1 MTTILGINAYH
12 ADASAS
18 LLVDGQLSG
27 AIEEERLNRVKHC
40 TGFPSLAVAKV
51 MEMGDVSLAELGHVA
66 IGRDPKANFTAKLK
80 HVAMNPRLAKTATS
94 RAKNASLIQDV
105 PQSVRRAL
113 GATGPTPFKFHY
125 VEHHRAHIAS
135 AFFCSPFE
143 EAACLSIDGFGDFV
157 STMIA
162 VGRGNKIEVLDQV
175 HFPHSMGIFYQA
187 MTQFLGF
194 TRYGEEWKV
203 MGLAPYGEPKYVEQ
217 LRQMV
222 HIKPSGLFRLNLD
235 YFLHDKQNVEMNWLD
250 GSPSVGRLWSPK
262 WEELLGPT
270 RHPED
275 DFYGK
280 WADIARSAQV
290 VYEEVLFHILNTLHQ
305 RTGISNLCMAGGCAL
320 NSSANGKIFD
330 QTPFKGLYI
339 QPAAGDDGTA
349 IGAGLYV
356 QHAILNEP
364 RTFVMDHAYTGPD
377 YGPSEVDHA
386 VASTRENNPSLFE
399 GIQVTQLDDE
409 GLVTSVAKH
418 MADGKVVGWFQ
429 GRMEYGP
436 RALGN
441 RSIVA
446 DPRRGDMK
454 DILNERIKRRETYRP
469 FAPSILSER
478 VGEVFETDEPS
489 PYMLLVYKTREAW
502 RDKIKA
508 VNHINNTGRV
518 QTVEKHVNPRYH
530 ALISAFEKETGVP
543 VILNTSFNENEPVV
557 NTPQEA
563 LNCFLRTRMDV
574 LAMGNTLLER
584 TS

>member
-1 MTTILGINAYH
+1 MSTILGINAYH
-12 ADASAS
+12 ADASAAM
-18 LLVDGQLSG
+18 LVDGTLNG
-27 AIEEERLNRVKHC
+27 AVAEERLNRVKHC

-51 MEMGDVSLAELGHVA
+51 LEMADVRLDELEHVA
-66 IGRDPKANFTAKLK
+66 IGRDPKANFPAKVSFVANNPAMGQTAK
-80 HVAMNPRLAKTATS
+80 S
-94 RAKNASLIQDV
+94 RAQNASLIQNV
-105 PQSVRRAL
+105 PQSVMSAMSAK
-113 GATGPTPFKFHY
+113 GKAPFNFHY

-135 AFFCSPFE
+135 AFYCSPYE

-162 VGRGNKIEVLDQV
+162 VGRGNDIKVLEQV
-175 HFPHSMGIFYQA
+175 HFPHSMGMFYQA

-203 MGLAPYGEPKYVEQ
+203 MGLAPYGEPKYVEE
-217 LRQMV
+217 LREMV
-222 HIKPSGLFRLNLD
+222 RIIPDGLFELNLD
-235 YFLHDKQNVEMNWLD
+235 YFIHHKENVEINWIE
-250 GSPSVGRLWSPK
+250 GPPSVGRLWGPK

-270 RHPED
+270 RNPAD

-290 VYEEVLFHILNTLHQ
+290 VYEEVLFHILNRLHQ
-305 RTGISNLCMAGGCAL
+305 KTGLDHLCMAGGCAL

-330 QTPFKGLYI
+330 NTPFKEVYI

-349 IGAGLYV
+349 IGAALYV
-356 QHAILNEP
+356 EHAVLNRP
-364 RTFVMDHAYTGPD
+364 RNFIMQDAYTGPQ
-377 YGPSEVDHA
+377 YGSDEAMAAIEAARSVDPDA
-386 VASTRENNPSLFE
+386 FNGIEITTLDEAQLVKNVAS
-399 GIQVTQLDDE
+399 
-409 GLVTSVAKH
+409 H

-469 FAPSILSER
+469 FAPSILAER
-478 VGEVFETDEPS
+478 VGDVFETSESS
-489 PYMLLVYKTREAW
+489 PYMLMVYKTREAW
-502 RDKIKA
+502 REKIRA

-518 QTVEKHVNPRYH
+518 QTVEKHINPLYH
-530 ALISAFEKETGVP
+530 SLITAFDELTGVP

-557 NTPQEA
+557 NTPGEA
-563 LNCFLRTRMDV
+563 LACFLRTRMDV
-574 LAMGNTLLER
+574 LALGTTVLVR
-584 TS
+584 V

>member
-1 MTTILGINAYH
+1 MTTILGLNAYH
-12 ADASAS
+12 ADASAA
-18 LLVDGQLSG
+18 LLMGGQLAG
-27 AIEEERLNRVKHC
+27 AVAEERLNRVKHC
-40 TGFPSLAVAKV
+40 VGFPSLAVAKV
-51 MEMGDVSLAELGHVA
+51 LEMNDLSVGGLAHVA
-66 IGRDPKANFTAKLK
+66 IGRNPKANLAAKLK
-80 HVAMNPRLAKTATS
+80 HVALNPRLGKTAKN

-105 PQSVRRAL
+105 PQSVMDAL
-113 GATGPTPFKFHY
+113 SATGKAPFKFHH

-203 MGLAPYGEPKYVEQ
+203 MGLAPYGEPKYVDEMRQ
-217 LRQMV
+217 LVRTT
-222 HIKPSGLFRLNLD
+222 KDGLFKLNLD
-235 YFLHDKQNVEMNWLD
+235 YFIHHKANVEVNWLE
-250 GSPSVGRLWSPK
+250 GSPSVGRLWGPK

-270 RHPED
+270 RHPDD

-280 WADIARSAQV
+280 WADIAHSAQV
-290 VYEEVLFHILNTLHQ
+290 VYEEVLFHILNRLQ
-305 RTGISNLCMAGGCAL
+305 ERTGLSALCMAGGCAL
-320 NSSANGKIFD
+320 NSSANGKIFNR
-330 QTPFKGLYI
+330 TPFKALHI

-356 QHAILNEP
+356 QHAILGQP
-364 RTFVMDHAYTGPD
+364 RNFIMEHAYTGPE
-377 YGPSEVDHA
+377 YGATEIDA
-386 VASTRENNPSLFE
+386 AIQTTREQDPGLFDGIEVNAHDDQSL
-399 GIQVTQLDDE
+399 VDR
-409 GLVTSVAKH
+409 VARH

-446 DPRRGDMK
+446 DPRRADMK

-469 FAPSILSER
+469 FAPSILAER
-478 VGEVFETDEPS
+478 VNDVFEVSEPS
-489 PYMLLVYKTREAW
+489 PFMLLVYNTREAW
-502 RDKIKA
+502 REKIRA

-518 QTVEKHVNPRYH
+518 QTVEQHINPKYH
-530 ALISAFEKETGVP
+530 ALITAFEKETGVP

-574 LAMGNTLLER
+574 LALGNTLLER
-584 TS
+584 T

>member
-1 MTTILGINAYH
+1 MTTILGLNAYH
-12 ADASAS
+12 ADASAA
-18 LLVDGQLSG
+18 LLMGGQLAG
-27 AIEEERLNRVKHC
+27 AVAEERLNRVKHC
-40 TGFPSLAVAKV
+40 VGFPSLAVAKV
-51 MEMGDVSLAELGHVA
+51 LEMNDLSVGGLAHVA
-66 IGRDPKANFTAKLK
+66 IGRNPKANLAAKLK
-80 HVAMNPRLAKTATS
+80 HVALNPRLGKTAKN

-105 PQSVRRAL
+105 PQSVMDAL
-113 GATGPTPFKFHY
+113 SATGKAPFKFHH

-203 MGLAPYGEPKYVEQ
+203 MGLAPYGEPKYVDEMRQ
-217 LRQMV
+217 LVRTT
-222 HIKPSGLFRLNLD
+222 KDGLFKLNLD
-235 YFLHDKQNVEMNWLD
+235 YFIHHKANVEVNWLE
-250 GSPSVGRLWSPK
+250 GSPSVGRLWGPK

-270 RHPED
+270 RHPDD

-280 WADIARSAQV
+280 WADIAHSAQV
-290 VYEEVLFHILNTLHQ
+290 VYEEVLFHILNRLQ
-305 RTGISNLCMAGGCAL
+305 ERTGLSALCMAGGCAL
-320 NSSANGKIFD
+320 NSSANGKIFNR
-330 QTPFKGLYI
+330 TPFKALHI

-356 QHAILNEP
+356 QHAILGQP
-364 RTFVMDHAYTGPD
+364 RNFIMEHAYTGPE
-377 YGPSEVDHA
+377 YGATEIDA
-386 VASTRENNPSLFE
+386 AIQTTREQDPGLFDGIEVNVHDDQSLVE
-399 GIQVTQLDDE
+399 R
-409 GLVTSVAKH
+409 VARH
-418 MADGKVVGWFQ
+418 MAGGKVVGWFQ

-446 DPRRGDMK
+446 DPRRADMK

-469 FAPSILSER
+469 FAPSILAER
-478 VGEVFETDEPS
+478 VNDVFEVSEPS
-489 PYMLLVYKTREAW
+489 PFMLLVYNTREAW
-502 RDKIKA
+502 REKIRA

-518 QTVEKHVNPRYH
+518 QTVEQHINPKYH
-530 ALISAFEKETGVP
+530 ALITAFEKETGVP

-574 LAMGNTLLER
+574 LALGNTLLER
-584 TS
+584 A